1 MSILD
6 VQIKSTIEQLND
18 FKHILTHL
26 CTTTGLGAFS
36 KFGKAISRIIDAA
49 RGVSTLYW
57 NAYMWSNLKQSWLE
71 NAITKMF
78 SDSIS
83 IHISILSD
91 SDVKPE
97 DNVSGDICAFLKS
110 QLDTMEVRPA
120 RIAMVL
126 DYLVSYT
133 TSIFI

>member
-1 MSILD
+1 
-6 VQIKSTIEQLND
+6 
-18 FKHILTHL
+18 
-26 CTTTGLGAFS
+26 
-36 KFGKAISRIIDAA
+36 
-49 RGVSTLYW
+49 
-57 NAYMWSNLKQSWLE
+57 MWSNLKQSWLE